1 MNSIG
6 ASQLFQTSQTSP
18 RDLVQQQ
25 LNQQLASGE
34 ISSADK
40 EALTKSIDAIGKS
53 IKASLSGGSGF
64 PRPGEIK
71 SKITDL
77 ISKQVESGDLTQDQA
92 DELTEVF
99 EDTFSKGPGGLQG
112 HARGGGGIQDILSLQ
127 GGNQKDAI
135 SDFLKLLQEQ
145 DANRYDNNGSSFS
158 GKSDAN
164 LFDFLS

>member
-1 MNSIG
+1 M
-6 ASQLFQTSQTSP
+6 
-18 RDLVQQQ
+18 
-25 LNQQLASGE
+25 
-34 ISSADK
+34 
-40 EALTKSIDAIGKS
+40 TKSIDAIGKS

-99 EDTFSKGPGGLQG
+99 EDTFGKGPGGLQPQG
-112 HARGGGGIQDILSLQ
+112 RGGGGGLQDILSLQ
-127 GGNQKDAI
+127 SGGQKDAI

-158 GKSDAN
+158 GNPDAN